1 MRSGNAPYI
10 APYGRVSK
18 PAPTTNFFGY
28 SMLVRFQPH
37 NKEIDVPPGENLLRA
52 AMEAGVYI
60 QASCGGEGLCGKCRV
75 EIAKGK
81 AEGPRPPS
89 ISEEEFERG
98 VRLACQTRIRSD
110 MEVRVPVESR
120 LDRRVIARTRERVGG
135 GRRASHQELE
145 SLVLGWCFNPALR
158 KVYVEVEPPTLK
170 DNRSDLT
177 RLLLALKRE
186 LGSEG
191 PSVDSRLLRRLPFIL
206 REKDWKVTATV
217 VQTRME
223 SQLGEYQLRG
233 SRRTKLISVE
243 PGDTTKE
250 HYSIVLDIG
259 TTTVWGQLLD
269 LNKRQTLAESSDYNP
284 QIQYGDDVIT
294 RIVYSQKPGGLKK
307 LQDSIVETINGI
319 IGELVSKAGVDIS
332 RVSHMTAAGNTIMT
346 HLLLGL
352 DPKYIR
358 ESPYTPVANYI
369 PPIRA
374 REIGLEVGDH
384 VHLYTFPSVAS
395 YVGGDIVSGVLGSG
409 IYQRKPLTLYIDIGT
424 NGEIV
429 IGNSDWMVTAAC
441 SAGPA
446 FEGGGI
452 KHGMRATTGALE
464 DFRIDPVSYEPMLL
478 TIGMVKPKGICGS
491 GLINTVAEFLGAG
504 VITPKGKFNTDL
516 PTRRIRRGPDG
527 MEYVL
532 AYAGETATGS
542 DLVITEVDLE
552 NLMRAKAAMYAGY
565 VTLLQSVGL
574 SISSLEQVVIAGAF
588 GSFIDLERAITIGL
602 LPELPLDR
610 FLFIGNGS
618 LLGARLIS
626 FCNEMLD
633 DGERV
638 CRMMTNIELSENPA
652 FMDNYMAAMFLPHT
666 HEAEFPG
673 VASRLARRLKT
684 LTTESAENAE
694 NKIRKIS

>member
-1 MRSGNAPYI
+1 MRQVVLFAIDPIGVAKRSSALLPN
-10 APYGRVSK
+10 RVII
-18 PAPTTNFFGY
+18 
-28 SMLVRFQPH
+28 RFQPH
-37 NKEIDVPPGENLLRA
+37 NREIQVPAGENLLRA
-52 AMEAGVYI
+52 AVEAGVYI
-60 QASCGGEGLCGKCRV
+60 QASCGGEAFCGKCRV
-75 EIAKGK
+75 KIEKG
-81 AEGPRPPS
+81 EVESPRPPK
-89 ISEEEFERG
+89 ISEEEYRQGF
-98 VRLACQTRIRSD
+98 RLACQTKVLSD
-110 MEVRVPVESR
+110 AEIGIPVESQ
-120 LDRRVIARTRERVGG
+120 LDRRVIARTRERVTA
-135 GRRASHQELE
+135 GRRVSHQELE
-145 SLVLGWCFNPALR
+145 SLVLGWCFSPALR
-158 KVYVEVEPPTLK
+158 KVYLEVEPPTLK
-170 DNRSDLT
+170 DNRSDLS
-177 RLLLALKRE
+177 RVLMALKKSQ
-186 LGSEG
+186 GMEG
-191 PSVDSRLLRRLPFIL
+191 TSVDSHLLRKLPFVL
-206 REKDWKVTATV
+206 RQADWKVTATL

-233 SRRTKLISVE
+233 SRRPKLISLE
-243 PGDTTKE
+243 EGDTTRE
-250 HYSIVLDIG
+250 HCSIVLDIG
-259 TTTVWGQLLD
+259 TTTVWAQMLD
-269 LNKRQTLAESSDYNP
+269 LNQRKTLAEASDYNP

-307 LQDSIVETINGI
+307 LQETVIGTVNGLI
-319 IGELVSKAGVDIS
+319 RELIAKSGVDVS

-369 PPIRA
+369 PPVRA
-374 REIGLEVGDH
+374 VDLGLEVGEH

-464 DFRIDPVSYEPMLL
+464 DFRIDPISYEPMLL

-491 GLINTVAEFLGAG
+491 GLINMIAEFLEAG

-516 PTRRIRRGPDG
+516 PTRRIRSGPDG
-527 MEYVL
+527 NEYVL
-532 AYAGETATGS
+532 AYAGETATGA
-542 DLVITEVDLE
+542 DLVITEVDID

-588 GSFIDLERAITIGL
+588 GSFIDVERAITIGL

-652 FMDNYMAAMFLPHT
+652 FMDNYMAALFLPHT
-666 HEAEFPG
+666 NGSEFPG
-673 VASRLARRLKT
+673 VTARLAGK
-684 LTTESAENAE
+684 
-694 NKIRKIS
+694 K